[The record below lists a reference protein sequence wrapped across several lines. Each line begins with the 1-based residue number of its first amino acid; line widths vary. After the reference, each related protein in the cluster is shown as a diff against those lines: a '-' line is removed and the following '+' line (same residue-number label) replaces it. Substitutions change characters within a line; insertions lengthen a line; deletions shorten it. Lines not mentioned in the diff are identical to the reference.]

1 MASSCLSPSQ
11 LRATP
16 SRHEV
21 YIESASLALT
31 ALGFRAGLFAS
42 NNYLSNG
49 YTPRLFSSQLHQLG
63 DLNNRDRLEN
73 VCTIGIREKWFDSF
87 ALSTP
92 GQFYDFL
99 SFLKTQKG
107 QEALHKMHT
116 REKLVKRGGGALTA
130 SDMGF
135 VAMFH
140 AQQNDMSSTISSG
153 RAEIEARLAKAELVV
168 QRIRDELKDF
178 IVDTKVMFVPAGTL
192 VHPPDAQFNRACWQ
206 AYLAECGRNGV
217 TARPLSEAMLIDVV
231 RDFGPELRQRAIL
244 AHLELP
250 GNRSAL
256 EDYCN
261 TQIGFLEARQDH
273 RGAKRFR
280 SLMDAVGAEVFI
292 PVSDSKEG
300 GDGKSNTSR
309 DAEAGGEDQ
318 IFSQVD
324 PVTAFGKHTQ
334 RRVVTYKPRPTLSR
348 TSKLSFLSPALLLSN
363 LRLAVV
369 REQQGVDRR
378 AIPVASEIAN
388 RKVHAT
394 MHHGGS

>member
-178 IVDTKVMFVPAGTL
+178 IVDTK
-192 VHPPDAQFNRACWQ
+192 

>member
-1 MASSCLSPSQ
+1 
-11 LRATP
+11 
-16 SRHEV
+16 
-21 YIESASLALT
+21 
-31 ALGFRAGLFAS
+31 
-42 NNYLSNG
+42 
-49 YTPRLFSSQLHQLG
+49 
-63 DLNNRDRLEN
+63 
-73 VCTIGIREKWFDSF
+73 
-87 ALSTP
+87 
-92 GQFYDFL
+92 
-99 SFLKTQKG
+99 
-107 QEALHKMHT
+107 MHT

-178 IVDTKVMFVPAGTL
+178 IVDTK
-192 VHPPDAQFNRACWQ
+192 FNRACWQ